1 MTHIANIVDV
11 SRYPIDQLD
20 SPQGKKLI
28 NEIQIQLK
36 EDGSCTLE
44 DFVIPEV
51 LQRMRCEAMTL
62 TELAYPGPTSVS
74 PYFFNYNIGKGLGYD
89 NNHPTKHKGKR
100 NLKQIAADLIPQ
112 NHLLSMLYRSSEMTD
127 FLSLV
132 LEQPVYEFKDPFQS
146 LNISVMNAGGC
157 QQWHFDSGQ
166 MVTTL
171 LLQEPKQGGVFEYA
185 PNIRSEENENF
196 DEVKKVLQGKSS
208 RVKSLHLK
216 PGMLS
221 LFKGHY
227 SLHRVTEVSGDQLR
241 LQAILAYVTD
251 PSRMGSID
259 SSIVNYGP
267 RVAKLSSS
275 KIL

>member
-1 MTHIANIVDV
+1 MKISSIVDV

-20 SPQGKKLI
+20 SRLGRKLV
-28 NEIQIQLK
+28 NEIQAQLE

-44 DFVIPEV
+44 NFVVPDA
-51 LQRMRCEAMTL
+51 LKKMRSEAMTL
-62 TELAYPGPTSVS
+62 TGLAYPGPTTVS

-89 NNHPTKHKGKR
+89 DNHPTKHKGKR
-100 NLKQIAADLIPQ
+100 NLKQIAADLIPK
-112 NHLLSMLYRSSEMTD
+112 NHLLSILYRSTEMTD

-146 LNISVMNAGGC
+146 LNISVMNSGGC

-171 LLQEPKQGGVFEYA
+171 LLQEPEEGGVFEYA
-185 PNIRSEENENF
+185 PNIRSENSENF
-196 DEVKKVLQGKSS
+196 EEVKKVLEGKSS
-208 RVKSLHLK
+208 QVKSLQLE

-227 SLHRVTEVSGDQLR
+227 SLHRVTEVSGNKLR

-259 SSIVNYGP
+259 SSVINYGP
-267 RVAKLSSS
+267 RVASVRR
-275 KIL
+275 